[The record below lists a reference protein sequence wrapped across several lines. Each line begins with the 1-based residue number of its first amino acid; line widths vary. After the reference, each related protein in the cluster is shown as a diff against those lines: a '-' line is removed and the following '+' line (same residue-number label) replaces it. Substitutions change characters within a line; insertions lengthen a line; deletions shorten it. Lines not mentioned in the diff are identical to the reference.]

1 LKKHLLIS
9 IFGIC
14 FLVQCQN
21 SNYKKNE
28 LLTKNLNES
37 VWVQKVTEECYNSIT
52 FTRTDSIQ
60 IYSCEIG
67 EKYYGT
73 YKISND
79 TLICQITKAEFD
91 YEFPENSRHRLK
103 PYKTEILYSNSE
115 LTELNEQKSKYVRK

>member
-1 LKKHLLIS
+1 MKKHLLIS

-21 SNYKKNE
+21 SNDKKNE
-28 LLTKNLNES
+28 LLTKSLNKS
-37 VWVQKVTEECYNSIT
+37 VWFQKVTEECYNSIT

-67 EKYYGT
+67 EKYYGI
-73 YKISND
+73 YEISND

-91 YEFPENSRHRLK
+91 YEFSKNSRHRLK
-103 PYKTEILYSNSE
+103 PYEIKILYSNSE
-115 LTELNEQKSKYVRK
+115 LTELTEQKSKYVRK